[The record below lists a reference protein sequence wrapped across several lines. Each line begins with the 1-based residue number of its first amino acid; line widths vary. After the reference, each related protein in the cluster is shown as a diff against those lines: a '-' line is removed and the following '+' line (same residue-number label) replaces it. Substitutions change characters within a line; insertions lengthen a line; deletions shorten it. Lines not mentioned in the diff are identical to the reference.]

1 MTISFFF
8 YDLETSG
15 IGPRTSRIM
24 QFAGQRTDMNLQPV
38 GEPVNRLI
46 KLSDDILPDPD
57 AVLITG
63 ITPQQTIQ
71 DGETEAE
78 FLKYFTDEIAVPG
91 TIFVGYNTI
100 RFDDEFMRFLHYRN
114 FYDPYEWQWAD
125 SRSKWDLLDVVRM
138 TRALRPEG
146 IEWPFAP
153 DGAPSNRLELL
164 TKVNGLDHTKA
175 HDALNDVYATIAV
188 ARLIRGKQPKLFDYL
203 VNIRDKKA
211 VAQVVESG
219 DPFVYS
225 SGRYASES
233 HKTTVVATLG
243 AHPTKSGSS
252 LVYDLRY
259 DPLEWA
265 NVSVAE
271 LADRIRYT
279 RDQSAGQRS
288 AARLPVKPLQYNH
301 CPAIAPL
308 GVVNEASQKH
318 IGLDLAT
325 IKKNFATLKSLD
337 GFMQKVQEAF
347 ALIDKERQTEFLG
360 KQGQLDADEALYDGF
375 IDNADKQLLQVVRA
389 ADTSEIAELSDKFHD
404 GRLRELL
411 PRYKARNYPASLT
424 DEERQAW
431 EAHRAKALFSGGN
444 NSKLAKFFARLGELA
459 QQPGLTQ
466 SQQYLL
472 EELQLYGQSI
482 MPSEFDQGEG

>member
-1 MTISFFF
+1 MAQTFFF
-8 YDLETSG
+8 YDLETTGISPRSG
-15 IGPRTSRIM
+15 RIM

-46 KLSDDILPDPD
+46 TLADDILPEPD
-57 AVLITG
+57 AILITG

-78 FLKYFTDEIAVPG
+78 FLKFFTDEIAVPG

-125 SRSKWDLLDVVRM
+125 QRSKWDLLDVVRM
-138 TRALRPEG
+138 TRALRPDG

-164 TKVNGLDHTKA
+164 TKVNGLDHEKA

-188 ARLIRGKQPKLFDYL
+188 AQLIRTKQPKLFEYL
-203 VNIRDKKA
+203 VNVRDKKA
-211 VAQVVESG
+211 VAQVVETG
-219 DPFVYS
+219 EPFVYS
-225 SGRYASES
+225 SGRYASEFQ
-233 HKTTVVATLG
+233 KTTAVVALG
-243 AHPTKSGSS
+243 LHPTKPGSS
-252 LVYDLRY
+252 LVYDLRH
-259 DPLEWA
+259 DPAEWA
-265 NVSVAE
+265 GLSATE
-271 LADRIRYT
+271 LAERIRYT
-279 RDQSAGQRS
+279 RDDSAP
-288 AARLPVKPLQYNH
+288 ARLPVKPLQYNH

-308 GVVNEASQKH
+308 GVLDAPSQKH
-318 IGLDLAT
+318 IGLDIAT
-325 IKKNFATLKSLD
+325 IKKHLAALKSLD
-337 GFMQKVQEAF
+337 GFAHKVQEAF
-347 ALIDKERQTEFLG
+347 AITDKERQTEFVG
-360 KQGQLDADEALYDGF
+360 KRGQLDADEALYDGF
-375 IDNADKQLLQVVRA
+375 IDNADKNILRVVRA
-389 ADTSEIAELSDKFHD
+389 ANSLELNELTQKFHD
-404 GRLRELL
+404 NRLRELL
-411 PRYKARNYPASLT
+411 PRYKARNYPSSLT

-431 EAHRAKALFSGGN
+431 EAYRAKVLFSGGD
-444 NSKLAKFFARLGELA
+444 SSRLAKFFARLGELA

-482 MPSEFDQGEG
+482 VPSEFDQGDTDS